1 MAELNGAVMDQGQR
15 RCQLLSLPL
24 CTVDWLCSGLLVSFL
39 GCSVLYCVQ
48 SCLTLFDAMD
58 CSSPGP
64 SVRGTS
70 QARILEWAAISSSR
84 VSSPPRDRTR
94 VSCVSCIGRQIL
106 YHCATWEALRAAL
119 TVLLSFELIFVTSMS
134 WTSQVALMVKNPH
147 ANAGDTGDMGLISGL
162 GRSPGGGHVNP
173 LQYSCLEN
181 PMIEEPVGLQSM
193 RSQRVGHD

>member
-1 MAELNGAVMDQGQR
+1 
-15 RCQLLSLPL
+15 
-24 CTVDWLCSGLLVSFL
+24 
-39 GCSVLYCVQ
+39 
-48 SCLTLFDAMD
+48 MD

-64 SVRGTS
+64 SVHGTS
-70 QARILEWAAISSSR
+70 QARILEWVAISSSR

-119 TVLLSFELIFVTSMS
+119 IVLLSFELIFVTSMS

-181 PMIEEPVGLQSM
+181 PMIEEPVGL
-193 RSQRVGHD
+193 